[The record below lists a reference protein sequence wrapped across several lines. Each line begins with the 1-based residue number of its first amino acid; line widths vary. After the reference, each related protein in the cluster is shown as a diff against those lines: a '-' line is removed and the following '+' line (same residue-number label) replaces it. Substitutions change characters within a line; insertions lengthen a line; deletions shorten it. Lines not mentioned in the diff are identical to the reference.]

1 MIFQGI
7 VEDRDD
13 PLELGRVRV
22 RIFGIHTEERTT
34 TDTNQYIPTTDLPW
48 AEAAFP
54 ISNANIS
61 GIGDFN
67 VPLAGS
73 NVWLFFKD
81 TEQQYPVYFAT
92 SPKIEKVPDFTK
104 GFTDP
109 NLEYPDGNYTDES
122 GVSKL
127 AKGDNSEISK
137 TAKTGVTAV
146 AVTWSEPA
154 NPYAATYPNNRVIST
169 KEHVIEIDDTGSA
182 ERIHIWHKSG
192 SFIEFHPNGDVVEKV
207 KGKRYLIIEASDD
220 NVYISGNY
228 NIKVDGNCNIEAGGN
243 CNIEAAGVIQL
254 DGGGGNVGGLITTK
268 SYCPFTGNLHVDGS
282 ATVNATK

>member
-1 MIFQGI
+1 MQGI
-7 VEDRDD
+7 VEDRAD

-22 RIFGIHTEERTT
+22 RIYGIHTDERVTSA
-34 TDTNQYIPTTDLPW
+34 TDQYIPTSDLPW

-54 ISNANIS
+54 ISSSNIS

-67 VPLAGS
+67 IPLEGS

-81 TEQQYPVYFAT
+81 IEQQYPVYFAT

-109 NLEYPDGNYTDES
+109 NLTYPDGNYINES

-127 AKGDNSEISK
+127 ARGDNSEISK
-137 TAKTGVTAV
+137 TAKTGVGAV
-146 AVTWSEPA
+146 GETFSEPP
-154 NPYAATYPNNRVIST
+154 NPYAATYPNNKVIST
-169 KEHVIEIDDTGSA
+169 KEHVIEIDDTSGA
-182 ERIHIWHKSG
+182 ERIHIWHKTG
-192 SFIEFHPNGDVVEKV
+192 SFIEYHPNGDVVEKV
-207 KGKRYLIIEASDD
+207 KGKRYLIIDSSDD
-220 NVYISGNY
+220 NVYVAGNY

-243 CNIEAAGVIQL
+243 CNIEASGIIQL
-254 DGGGGNVGGLITTK
+254 DGGGGNIDGVITEK

-282 ATVNATK
+282 TTVKASK